1 MNRHLDVLEGVLILG
16 VIAGMLAFIFPI
28 HERLYAWPFV
38 ALAAYGWLVLLAV
51 VLAIRLIIG
60 PRELVVK
67 VVV

>member
-1 MNRHLDVLEGVLILG
+1 MKRIFEVAQGVSILG
-16 VIAGMLAFIFPI
+16 VVAGMLAFIFPI

-38 ALAAYGWLVLLAV
+38 ALAVYGWLVLLAV
-51 VLAIRLIIG
+51 VIAIRLIIG

>member
-1 MNRHLDVLEGVLILG
+1 MKRIFEVAQGVSILG
-16 VIAGMLAFIFPI
+16 VVAGMLAFIFPI

-38 ALAAYGWLVLLAV
+38 ALAAYGWVMLLAV
-51 VLAIRLIIG
+51 VIAIRLIIG